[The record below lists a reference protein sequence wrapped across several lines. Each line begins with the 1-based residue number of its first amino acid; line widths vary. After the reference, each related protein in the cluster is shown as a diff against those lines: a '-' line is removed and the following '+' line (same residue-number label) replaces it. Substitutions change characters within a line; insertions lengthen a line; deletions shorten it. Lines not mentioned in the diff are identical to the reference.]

1 MTSRDDRQRKEQ
13 IMNTTR
19 IIHPATADATA
30 MLESDRL
37 AYVKPVSIEGRI
49 VYAIHAADG
58 THMGWA
64 PDRDTAFAALR
75 QQDFEPVSVN

>member
-1 MTSRDDRQRKEQ
+1 
-13 IMNTTR
+13 MNTTR
-19 IIHPATADATA
+19 IIRPATTDATA

-37 AYVKPVSIEGRI
+37 AYVKPVTVEGRQI
-49 VYAIHAADG
+49 YAIHAADG

-64 PDRDTAFAALR
+64 PDRDTAIAALR

>member
-1 MTSRDDRQRKEQ
+1 MD
-13 IMNTTR
+13 TTR
-19 IIHPATADATA
+19 NIRTDMTDAFA
-30 MLESDRL
+30 LPESDRL
-37 AYVKPVSIEGRI
+37 AYVKPVTVEGRQ

>member
-1 MTSRDDRQRKEQ
+1 MD
-13 IMNTTR
+13 TTR
-19 IIHPATADATA
+19 NIRTATAEA
-30 MLESDRL
+30 MALPESDRL
-37 AYVKPVSIEGRI
+37 AYVKPVTVEGRK

-64 PDRDTAFAALR
+64 PDRETAFAALR